1 MIRGRLRRHRR
12 ASDRA
17 GEEYVE
23 IDAAELTGIFAAPQW
38 LRDLGLMAWL
48 LVGVTLAV
56 AGAVWL
62 LTLTQ
67 VIVIPVITASIIAA
81 VASPLVRLLQRLR
94 IPRGVGAAL
103 VLVGLVAVGVGT
115 FLLVIGG
122 ITDES
127 GAIASHLGSAADTVS
142 NRLKDLGVDPSKAE
156 SAKHDATTSISNSV
170 GALLTGLGAG
180 IQKLASL
187 AFFLAMTALSLFF
200 LLKDGPAIREWGE
213 RHLGVPL
220 PVAQTIV
227 SRMLGALRG
236 YFLGVTIVGAFNG
249 VVVGVGALV
258 LGVPIAGTIAIV
270 TFLASYVP
278 YLGAWT
284 AGAFAVLIALGDV
297 GTDTAVAMAVVVL
310 LANGALQQLI
320 QPFAYGAA
328 LGIHPLAVLVVTIAG
343 GAVFG
348 TIGLILAAPLL
359 SAATRIS
366 ADLAHAR
373 AEEDARAASP
383 TVEEPPPPI
392 APEVQPSG

>member
-1 MIRGRLRRHRR
+1 MIRGRLRRRR
-12 ASDRA
+12 GVRA
-17 GEEYVE
+17 QAGDEYVE
-23 IDAAELTGIFAAPQW
+23 IDAAELVGIFAAPQW

-81 VASPLVRLLQRLR
+81 VASPLVRLLQRGR
-94 IPRGVGAAL
+94 IPRAVGAVL

-142 NRLKDLGVDPSKAE
+142 GWLKDLGIDPSKADGAE
-156 SAKHDATTSISNSV
+156 HDATTSISSSV
-170 GALLTGLGAG
+170 GALLNGLGAG
-180 IQKLASL
+180 LERLASL
-187 AFFLAMTALSLFF
+187 AFFLAMTVLSLFF

-213 RHLGVPL
+213 RHLGVPV
-220 PVAQTIV
+220 PVAETIV

-258 LGVPIAGTIAIV
+258 LGVPLAGTIAIV

-284 AGAFAVLIALGDV
+284 AGAFAVLIALGDG
-297 GTDTAVAMAVVVL
+297 GTDAALAMAVVVL

-328 LGIHPLAVLVVTIAG
+328 LGIHPLAVLVVTIGG

-366 ADLAHAR
+366 ADLARAR
-373 AEEDARAASP
+373 AEEDAHAESSAAA
-383 TVEEPPPPI
+383 EPPPI
-392 APEVQPSG
+392 GPEPQPSG